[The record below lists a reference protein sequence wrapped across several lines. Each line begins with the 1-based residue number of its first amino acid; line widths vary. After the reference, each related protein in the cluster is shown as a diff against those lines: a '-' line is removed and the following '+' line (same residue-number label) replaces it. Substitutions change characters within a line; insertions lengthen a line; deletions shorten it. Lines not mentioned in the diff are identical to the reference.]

1 MREFE
6 WMMDSEENHYSSWY
20 KELLRTG
27 ESTMSEET
35 FRKIASIFDIDADT
49 IVEEITTLRKNFKQE
64 LIDMYEEDVETFT
77 DISVDAYVQNAFPYE
92 FILKDRY

>member
-77 DISVDAYVQNAFPYE
+77 DISLDAYVQNAFPYE

>member
-27 ESTMSEET
+27 ESTMSEEK

-77 DISVDAYVQNAFPYE
+77 DISLDSYVQNAFPYE